1 MDTNQVTT
9 QWEEI
14 KALVA
19 DVELDV
25 HKNAKGNNAAG
36 VRVRKGLRTLK
47 SKASALVKLTVDL
60 DKARKA
66 ADSKS

>member
-1 MDTNQVTT
+1 MDNQITT

-19 DVELDV
+19 AIELDV
-25 HKNAKGNNAAG
+25 HKNANGNNAAG

-47 SKASALVKLTVDL
+47 SKASVLVKATTEL

-66 ADSKS
+66 KG